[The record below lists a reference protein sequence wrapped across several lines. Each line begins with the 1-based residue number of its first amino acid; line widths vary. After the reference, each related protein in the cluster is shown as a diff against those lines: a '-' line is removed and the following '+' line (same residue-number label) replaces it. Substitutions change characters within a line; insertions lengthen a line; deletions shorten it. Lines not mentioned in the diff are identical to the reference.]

1 MFKDTKDFKL
11 GTWIQINNPEIVEIV
26 GESSFDFVI
35 IDMEHGNISEE
46 SAANLIR
53 AAEVKKLY
61 PIIRVPENNASTIM
75 KVLDLGAKGVV
86 IPHIETKTDAEKA
99 VKAAK
104 YAPIG
109 DRGSCPCIRAGSH
122 FIEDWSLFSK
132 ASNEVTSLILLV
144 EGAEGI
150 SNFSE
155 IVAVEGVDGYMI
167 GPFDLSVSLGV
178 PGEVTHPLVEQK
190 LDEVSALAREHGKEI
205 IAVDFSN
212 NESAIIENLDKWIDR
227 GSRILMTGI
236 DKMLITQCIRNTSK
250 IKDKVK
256 GGVKL

>member
-1 MFKDTKDFKL
+1 MFKDTESRKL
-11 GTWIQINNPEIVEIV
+11 GTWIQFNNPEIVEIV

-46 SAANLIR
+46 SAAHLIR
-53 AAEVKKLY
+53 AAEVKNLY

-75 KVLDLGAKGVV
+75 KVLDIGAKGVV
-86 IPHIETKTDAEKA
+86 IPHIEKKEDAQRA

-109 DRGSCPCIRAGSH
+109 ERGSCPCIRAGSH
-122 FIEDWSLFSK
+122 FIEDWSSFSK
-132 ASNEVTSLILLV
+132 ASNADTSLILLV
-144 EGAEGI
+144 EGVEGI

-155 IVAVEGVDGYMI
+155 IVEVEGVDAYMI

-190 LDEVSALAREHGKEI
+190 LDEVTALAKQHGKEI
-205 IAVDFSN
+205 IAVDFSR

-227 GSRILMTGI
+227 GARILMTGI
-236 DKMLITQCIRNTSK
+236 NKMLVSQCIRNTSE
-250 IKDKVK
+250 IKHKVK